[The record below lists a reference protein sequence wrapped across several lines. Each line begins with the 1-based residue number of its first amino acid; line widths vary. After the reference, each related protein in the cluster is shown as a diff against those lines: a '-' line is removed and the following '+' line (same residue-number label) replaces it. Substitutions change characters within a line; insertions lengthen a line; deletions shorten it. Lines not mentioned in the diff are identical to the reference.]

1 MKTILLFLI
10 IVAMNQIR
18 FLCLVEKIVSG
29 ISFRYV
35 LRIMKKKGE
44 AVWLLPLSVI
54 DCLFLLY
61 NQFLSVHCVSADD
74 SDVVNATCVVACV
87 KFVCAFCHIVA

>member
-1 MKTILLFLI
+1 MKTILLFFKNRRNESNKVFMSCREDCVWYI
-10 IVAMNQIR
+10 FSICFKDN
-18 FLCLVEKIVSG
+18 E
-29 ISFRYV
+29 
-35 LRIMKKKGE
+35 KKGE

-74 SDVVNATCVVACV
+74 SDVVNAGCVVACV